1 LRRGLGGAAHDR
13 LQDRGHVDRMGHR
26 AAHAHIRERVLG
38 PVPERRVVMGEA
50 QHDDPALDPAMTEVP
65 SLASTRSASCT
76 GTGSIMS
83 TSPDRSAA
91 TAVAEFWIGVKMASV
106 MPWLASPHQ
115 PSKGTST
122 VSRSGWRLCN
132 HEGTGAV
139 HVARG
144 EVLGVAR
151 GRSAPLAS
159 AQPLSIIIQL
169 AMESGNSGCGE
180 VVRMSTV

>member
-1 LRRGLGGAAHDR
+1 MIVCRIAGTLTAWATARRTRTSENGFSAPFLSVAWSWAKPSMMTR
-13 LQDRGHVDRMGHR
+13 LSIPR
-26 AAHAHIRERVLG
+26 
-38 PVPERRVVMGEA
+38 
-50 QHDDPALDPAMTEVP
+50 MTEVP

-83 TSPDRSAA
+83 TSPDSSAA
-91 TAVAEFWIGVKMASV
+91 TAVAEFWIGVKIASV
-106 MPWLASPHQ
+106 IPWVASPHQ
-115 PSKGTST
+115 PSNGHQHRFE
-122 VSRSGWRLCN
+122 VRLAALQP
-132 HEGTGAV
+132 EGTGAV

-144 EVLGVAR
+144 EILGVRA
-151 GRSAPLAS
+151 GSSAPLAS